1 MAAPDKLSLRAL
13 NRATLARQ
21 MLLTRERIPLV
32 KAVSRSGG
40 LQAQVPR
47 PPFVALWSRVADFKA
62 EDLVR
67 AVTKHELVRAT
78 MMRATIHLMTRADY
92 LALRS
97 AIQPALD
104 KSASSVLRQKLGG
117 FSTEEA
123 VELGR
128 DFFHE
133 EPRTFDAFRK
143 HVVARGLATDERA
156 IAYVVRMHL
165 PLIQLPDPKA
175 RWAYPA
181 AASFAVAETWLGES
195 VAPEPDFEALAMYY
209 LAAFGPASV
218 QDFQMWGGLPTQREL
233 FERLRKKLRVFVD
246 EKGKELFDL
255 PKAPRPDEDEEAPV
269 RFLAE
274 YDSLVLAHA
283 GRSRVVSEAHRPLIY
298 AAGNLQVLASF
309 LVDGFVAGRYRVDRK
324 KKTATITIE
333 PFIALGAPQRNA
345 VLEEGERLLRFVEP
359 DASEY
364 EVDMPKKPVK
374 AKPVAMKYN
383 R

>member
-1 MAAPDKLSLRAL
+1 MAAPEKLSLRAL

-21 MLLTRERIPLV
+21 MLLRRERIPLV

-47 PPFVALWSRVADFKA
+47 PPFVALWSRVADFAAK
-62 EDLVR
+62 DLVD
-67 AVTKHELVRAT
+67 AVTTHELVRAT
-78 MMRATIHLMTRADY
+78 MMRATIHLMARADY

-104 KSASSVLRQKLGG
+104 KSATGVLRQKLNGLT
-117 FSTEEA
+117 TEEA
-123 VELGR
+123 VSLGR
-128 DFFHE
+128 DFFE
-133 EPRTFDAFRK
+133 EAPRTFDELRK
-143 HVVARGLATDERA
+143 HVLAKKLEADERA
-156 IAYVVRMHL
+156 VAYVVRMHL
-165 PLIQLPDPKA
+165 PLIQLPDDKA

-181 AASFAVAETWLGES
+181 SARFAVAETWLGEP
-195 VAPEPDFEALAMYY
+195 VDPHMNAEALAMHY

-218 QDFQMWGGLPTQREL
+218 QDFQTWSGLPTQREL

-283 GRSRVVSEAHRPLIY
+283 DRSRVISDAHRPLIY

-309 LVDGFVAGRYRVDRK
+309 LVDGFVAGRYRIDRK
-324 KKTATITIE
+324 KKTATITVE
-333 PFIALGAPQRNA
+333 PFVALGAQQRNA
-345 VLEEGERLLRFVEP
+345 ILEEGERLLRFVEP
-359 DASEY
+359 DAAEHAV
-364 EVDMPKKPVK
+364 EMPKKPVS
-374 AKPVAMKYN
+374 AKPVAMTYK